1 MVLLPNEES
10 PRARAYR
17 SRRPRRRIGLL
28 GFALVVGAF
37 LAIAVAVL
45 ADVPPT
51 PWLGIPLVLAAAC
64 GLVLLVLASIRAIT
78 SKRSLAT

>member
-10 PRARAYR
+10 PRSRAYR
-17 SRRPRRRIGLL
+17 RRPPRRIGLL
-28 GFALVVGAF
+28 GLALVVGAF

-51 PWLGIPLVLAAAC
+51 PWIGIPLLLAAAC
-64 GLVLLVLASIRAIT
+64 GLVLLVLAAIRAIT